1 MTQQAPVT
9 RLTADES
16 WQLLRSSPVGRLA
29 TVVNRQPD
37 IFVVNFLVEDSTVF
51 FRTAEGSKL
60 LQVTVNARVAFQA
73 DDWTAASGWSVVAK
87 GAAAEIDD
95 ADERDR
101 IERLL
106 HPWVATVKTRVIRID
121 VDEIEG
127 RRFVFGDEPEPEI
140 STAS

>member
-1 MTQQAPVT
+1 MTQPAPVT
-9 RLTADES
+9 RLPADES
-16 WQLLRSSPVGRLA
+16 WLLLRSSPVGRLA
-29 TVVNRQPD
+29 TVLNRQPD
-37 IFVVNFLVEDSTVF
+37 IFAVNFLVEGSTVF

-73 DDWTAASGWSVVAK
+73 DHWTAATGWSVVAK
-87 GAAAEIDD
+87 GTAEEIDD

-127 RRFVFGDEPEPEI
+127 RRFVFGDEPAPEI
-140 STAS
+140 STVS